1 MKSMLPACAA
11 ICLILSACAT
21 PPGYQPPAIPLPE
34 RWQAMPEHTAALPEN
49 SPWWQAFAD
58 PELSLLMTEAERL
71 NPDIERARILLRKS
85 RAEYQGISA
94 IRNPVVQGNA
104 LSKREHE
111 SANVDSST
119 FSQPGETNSLFQAG
133 FDASW
138 EADFFGARRQSSE
151 AASAELDATQ
161 AGLNAM
167 RVTMLAEVARNYIE
181 LRKAEAL
188 TALAQED
195 TETAQDML
203 TLMRSRSVSGF
214 ASDTD
219 LMAVEA
225 GLISAQMASAPLS
238 EMRNAAL
245 NRLSVL
251 LGRYPGEL
259 QIKILNR
266 LPATPHTLPSALPS
280 ELLRSR
286 PDILAAERHLAAA
299 SARLGAAQADW
310 YPRFSLI
317 GQIGLA
323 SSVFGTLAE
332 GASRVWRIGPSLSW
346 PILRGGQIAATIQV
360 RDAEQQQAL
369 IAYRQTILHA
379 VEDVENSLTVYTQE
393 QNLQAL
399 HLTNIALAQSRL
411 GLAEAHYTAGLSD
424 YRAVLTARHAW
435 TAARQEQIR
444 SAAALAASWIT
455 INKAFAGHFYHT
467 TAESHDSYAD
477 ACRQKHPS
485 DNSSCTTSH

>member
-1 MKSMLPACAA
+1 MKPKLPACAA
-11 ICLILSACAT
+11 ICLILSACST
-21 PPGYQPPAIPLPE
+21 PLAYQPPVIPMPE
-34 RWQAMPEHTAALPEN
+34 RWQAMPQHTSALPEN

-58 PELSLLMTEAERL
+58 PELSLLMDEAERL
-71 NPDIERARILLRKS
+71 NMDIERARILLRKS

-111 SANVDSST
+111 SANVDSSA
-119 FSQPGETNSLFQAG
+119 FSQPGETGSLFQAG

-138 EADFFGARRQSSE
+138 EADFFGARRQFSE
-151 AASAELDATQ
+151 AASAELGATQ
-161 AGLNAM
+161 AGLSAM
-167 RVTMLAEVARNYIE
+167 RITILAEVARNYIE
-181 LRKAEAL
+181 LRKTEAL

-203 TLMRSRSVSGF
+203 KLVRSRSASGF
-214 ASDTD
+214 ANGTD
-219 LMAVEA
+219 LISAEA

-238 EMRNAAL
+238 ATRNAAL

-266 LPATPHTLPSALPS
+266 LPATPHALPSALPS
-280 ELLRSR
+280 ELLRQR
-286 PDILAAERHLAAA
+286 PDILVAERHLAAA

-323 SSVFGTLAE
+323 SSAFGTLAE
-332 GASRVWRIGPSLSW
+332 GASRIWRIAPSLSW
-346 PILRGGQIAATIQV
+346 PILRSGKITATIQV

-369 IAYRQTILHA
+369 IAYRQTILQA
-379 VEDVENSLTVYTQE
+379 VEDVENSLTIYTQE
-393 QNLQAL
+393 QNLQVQ
-399 HLTNIALAQSRL
+399 HLTNVALAKNRL
-411 GLAEAHYTAGLSD
+411 GLAESHYAAGLSD
-424 YRAVLTARHAW
+424 YRAVLTAKHGW

-444 SAAALAASWIT
+444 SAAALAVNWIA
-455 INKAFAGHFYHT
+455 INKAFAGDFYH
-467 TAESHDSYAD
+467 AEAKAHDSYAG
-477 ACRQKHPS
+477 ACLQKHSS
-485 DNSSCTTSH
+485 DNSSCTTLH